1 MLNKEYFLSINDV
14 SKLLELPAHT
24 LRYWEK
30 QFPINVKPTTGVG
43 GRRYYRHQTV
53 ETLKK
58 IKDLLYSR
66 GMTIAG
72 VKKLIKEGT
81 FENTLI
87 ETNINKKENKSK
99 KLESGTEQE
108 DSLSYKIEILQAIDL
123 LERAKKEL
131 SGF

>member
-1 MLNKEYFLSINDV
+1 MVNSKEYFLSINDV

-30 QFPINVKPTTGVG
+30 QFPATVKPTTGVG
-43 GRRYYRHQTV
+43 GRRYYRQQTV
-53 ETLKK
+53 ESLKK

-72 VKKLIKEGT
+72 VKKIIKEGNFSST
-81 FENTLI
+81 IVEENPVKNEI
-87 ETNINKKENKSK
+87 KETKVSDNKTNQDFSI
-99 KLESGTEQE
+99 
-108 DSLSYKIEILQAIDL
+108 YKMEIFQAIDL

-131 SGF
+131 I